1 MADSNS
7 VTGKFLGAGQTRQVG
22 QNGLLVRS
30 FWVDITANP
39 QYPNTPEFQLK
50 GDKVA
55 LVDNLTKGQQIK
67 VSYNLNGRKVN
78 RQDGKGE
85 MVITNLDAWRIEVVT
100 VTSAATVNTPKA
112 EPVAAGDAPD
122 DLPF

>member
-7 VTGKFLGAGQTRQVG
+7 VTGKFLGAGTTREVG
-22 QNGLLVRS
+22 QNGFLVRS
-30 FWVDITANP
+30 FWVDITTNP
-39 QYPNTPEFQLK
+39 EYPNTPEFQLK

-67 VSYNLNGRKVN
+67 VSYNLNGRKVKG
-78 RQDGKGE
+78 RDGNE
-85 MVITNLDAWRIEVVT
+85 IVITNLDAWRIEVINT
-100 VTSAATVNTPKA
+100 TSAATINTPKA
-112 EPVAAGDAPD
+112 EPVAAGGD